1 MRRIET
7 ELSLRSHRRADV
19 LVSRRRLI
27 NDFSALVTF
36 NALGR
41 AQVIFDGGAKVA
53 LASPPA
59 RTISTLTVGNRR
71 ARASRLKRLRFSS
84 TRRS

>member
-59 RTISTLTVGNRR
+59 SYERNCRQG
-71 ARASRLKRLRFSS
+71 LRS
-84 TRRS
+84 